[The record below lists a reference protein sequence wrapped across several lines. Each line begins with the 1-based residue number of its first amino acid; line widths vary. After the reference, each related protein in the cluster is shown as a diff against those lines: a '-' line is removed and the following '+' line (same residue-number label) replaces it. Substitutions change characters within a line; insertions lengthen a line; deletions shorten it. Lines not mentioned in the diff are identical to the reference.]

1 MESVHTSDTSKGFLF
16 SELLTSVRSVI
27 RDARFMS
34 DMAMRCA
41 PSLSISPQVFL
52 LIVAYVLFVV
62 AKKVSGHTRAILNY
76 VSVAAFLAAVWQY
89 ILTKIAKD
97 VSAWA

>member
-1 MESVHTSDTSKGFLF
+1 MESMYESNKPKGFLF
-16 SELLTSVRSVI
+16 GELLTSVRSVI
-27 RDARFMS
+27 QDARFMS

-62 AKKVSGHTRAILNY
+62 AKKVSGHTRTILHY

-97 VSAWA
+97 MSAWA